1 MSADSFAMDLFDAV
15 VLLRDLPASQE
26 EVGDARRRVG
36 DWGAKR
42 PHLRV
47 QLAVDEP
54 PGTTRA
60 GYDLLLEH
68 PEGGTVALSAEV
80 DDGIPWLVDHSTHWA
95 ASCVLSVDGK
105 GLPVAAALS
114 TIRALGARDRQLHE
128 RLVDHRILLSE
139 LENDMRPVTPEE
151 ARRAADEFRRRRG
164 LTGRAQTLR
173 WLAETGMSEDAFWS
187 HVRTQGL
194 IARVRERFAGEPA
207 RRRLAEHP
215 EEFTVRHAVW
225 VIGPDADELGAL
237 LDGPVPGFH
246 ARAMAALPGS
256 PASGR
261 RGMRLQAAV
270 ALTPEL
276 PEPLRALP
284 EQTSAGPVPY
294 DGGYLAG
301 VVHEVVPPDPEAP
314 EVLEAA
320 RDAAFQAWLDER
332 RRTSEVRWFW
342 L

>member
-1 MSADSFAMDLFDAV
+1 MPSS
-15 VLLRDLPASQE
+15 
-26 EVGDARRRVG
+26 
-36 DWGAKR
+36 
-42 PHLRV
+42 
-47 QLAVDEP
+47 
-54 PGTTRA
+54 
-60 GYDLLLEH
+60 LEH

-80 DDGIPWLVDHSTHWA
+80 DDGIPWLVDH
-95 ASCVLSVDGK
+95 
-105 GLPVAAALS
+105 
-114 TIRALGARDRQLHE
+114 
-128 RLVDHRILLSE
+128 RILLSE
-139 LENDMRPVTPEE
+139 LENDMRPVAPEE

-237 LDGPVPGFH
+237 LDGPEPGFH

-284 EQTSAGPVPY
+284 EQASAGPVPY

-314 EVLEAA
+314 EVL
-320 RDAAFQAWLDER
+320 DAAFQAWLDER